1 MNIGS
6 TDKPVLRQV
15 AVKRLKPHSGI
26 GMNDLASEA
35 RILAKLKHRCVRLV
49 SAQLLA

>member
-1 MNIGS
+1 MNVG
-6 TDKPVLRQV
+6 DVQNPDYRQV

-35 RILAKLKHRCVRLV
+35 RILAKLKHR
-49 SAQLLA
+49 